1 MDFQHWIR
9 LNYLLFS
16 HQYEV
21 WDIWTFHYSISF
33 LCTYIKKKTIVF
45 PSFVGSFVFGSFN
58 TNFLKIT
65 FVEVVKKNMSI
76 KEVIETMT
84 SHIIEW
90 SRRIHVTDPD
100 PGSYLLLISLESL
113 RFLSSNMHYLFIFD
127 KVRKPLF
134 IKKILK
140 TIGNMCKTRIHS
152 NQ

>member
-1 MDFQHWIR
+1 MH
-9 LNYLLFS
+9 L
-16 HQYEV
+16 
-21 WDIWTFHYSISF
+21 
-33 LCTYIKKKTIVF
+33 YIKKKKTIVF

-65 FVEVVKKNMSI
+65 FVLVVKKNILI

-84 SHIIEW
+84 SHRIEW

-100 PGSYLLLISLESL
+100 QGSYLLLISLESL

-140 TIGNMCKTRIHS
+140 TTGNMCKTRIHS

>member
-1 MDFQHWIR
+1 MDLQHWIR

-33 LCTYIKKKTIVF
+33 LCTYIKRKTIVF

-90 SRRIHVTDPD
+90 SRRIHVIDPD
-100 PGSYLLLISLESL
+100 PGSYL
-113 RFLSSNMHYLFIFD
+113 LFIFD

-140 TIGNMCKTRIHS
+140 TTGNMCKTRIHS